1 MQGEKKRFF
10 DLLDQEIMGL
20 SNYAVTAISTLRK
33 MGDYLI
39 NSMEYGYSNGP
50 LEGLIPKVKTLSR
63 VAYGYRSFERFK
75 NRFLLICHQV
85 MPVTGRPLYYKKKA
99 S

>member
-1 MQGEKKRFF
+1 
-10 DLLDQEIMGL
+10 MGL